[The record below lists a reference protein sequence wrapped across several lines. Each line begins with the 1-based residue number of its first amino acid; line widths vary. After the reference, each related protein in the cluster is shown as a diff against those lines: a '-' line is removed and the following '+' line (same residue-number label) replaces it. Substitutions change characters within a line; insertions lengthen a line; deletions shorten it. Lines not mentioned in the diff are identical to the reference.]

1 MYDHKTAQT
10 RQQILDSFIR
20 LIHETDIA
28 KITINDITTGAQINR
43 GTFYRHFTD
52 KLDLIEK
59 TEDIIFTEITDT
71 LTAAVINPKLT
82 TPFSAEFDN
91 YREQVLL
98 IIKRHAPFI
107 SAMLSPNGD
116 LTFETKLRQ
125 QLIQLVNLGLGNFVA
140 QQQIS
145 DSDRQLIIQFTA
157 NGLIGIIRY
166 WLLHDDIPNEKISE
180 IATQIMSHGT
190 LAALGFH
197 APE

>member
-10 RQQILDSFIR
+10 RQQILDSFIH
-20 LIHETDIA
+20 LVNEKDIS

-52 KLDLIEK
+52 KFDLIEK
-59 TEDIIFTEITDT
+59 TEQIIFTEIEDT
-71 LTAAVINPKLT
+71 LTAAIINPQVT
-82 TPFSAEFDN
+82 SPFSNEFDN

-98 IIKRHAPFI
+98 IIKQHAAFI

-116 LTFETKLRQ
+116 LTFEAKLRQ
-125 QLIQLVNLGLGNFVA
+125 QLIKLVNLGLGNFTV
-140 QQQIS
+140 QQPIN

-166 WLLHDDIPNEKISE
+166 WLLHDNIPNEKISE
-180 IATQIMSHGT
+180 IATKIMSNGT
-190 LAALGFH
+190 LAALGF
-197 APE
+197 EESR

>member
-10 RQQILDSFIR
+10 RQQILDSFIH
-20 LIHETDIA
+20 LVNEKDIS

-52 KLDLIEK
+52 KFDLIEK
-59 TEDIIFTEITDT
+59 TEQIIFTEIEDT
-71 LTAAVINPKLT
+71 LTAAIINPQVT
-82 TPFSAEFDN
+82 SPFSDEFDN

-98 IIKRHAPFI
+98 IIKQHAAFI

-116 LTFETKLRQ
+116 LTFEAKLRQ
-125 QLIQLVNLGLGNFVA
+125 QLIKLVNLGLGNFTV
-140 QQQIS
+140 QQPIN

-180 IATQIMSHGT
+180 IATQIMSNGT
-190 LAALGFH
+190 LAALGFE
-197 APE
+197 ASR